1 MRQNGRADP
10 RKAKNLARQ
19 KYAER
24 QIDRWIKWSIENK
37 GYVFYRDLVEKQN
50 EFNVI
55 CYE

>member
-10 RKAKNLARQ
+10 REAKKLARQ

-24 QIDRWIKWSIENK
+24 QIDRWVKWSIENK
-37 GYVFYRDLVEKQN
+37 GYVFYGDLVEKQN
-50 EFNVI
+50 EFNIV